1 MTTLR
6 SIPRVVCISV
16 IWDQSGPLSSSAN
29 DSASCAKR
37 SSTQRPR
44 SWMVSP
50 RQAGVGVSWT
60 MT

>member
-16 IWDQSGPLSSSAN
+16 TCDQSGPLSSSAN
-29 DSASCAKR
+29 DSASWAKR
-37 SSTQRPR
+37 SSTQRSR
-44 SWMVSP
+44 SS
-50 RQAGVGVSWT
+50 RASASQRAVGVSWT